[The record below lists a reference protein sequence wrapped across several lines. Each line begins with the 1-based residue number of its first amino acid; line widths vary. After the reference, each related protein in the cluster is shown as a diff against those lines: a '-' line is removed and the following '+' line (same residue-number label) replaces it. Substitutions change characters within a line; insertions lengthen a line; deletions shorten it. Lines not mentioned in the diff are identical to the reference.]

1 MDTTERVQK
10 SIANFK
16 KLIPLFETFA
26 EAVYGKKIHVR
37 IPTKN
42 QNLQM
47 GHAAAYNDGTT
58 IYIIPPLS
66 LADEKAHDRQW
77 CGVNSEKG
85 IAYCPACGQFED
97 IFSSVCH
104 ELAHFTGG
112 SSFNDRRDEELRKQA
127 YSMSASWGQALLNVL
142 EDIRIEEL
150 MFRAQVGTKIMRFGT
165 LTSVVRS
172 IEKPDFPLN
181 SWAILALIAQ
191 ATDYHF
197 IDYPPVVRAFAEDPV
212 VEGLIEKAKN
222 APDPFGIVTL
232 LPALLIVGKKY
243 GFFMEPEEREDEEN
257 NEGDSG
263 NDGQESQDQEP
274 NEDSEESDGSS
285 EESEDSSGNGES
297 ENSDGSEDSDDGNGS
312 SGENGS
318 ESSDDEAANDSDS
331 RGTDGGTDSEE
342 DTSGTD
348 EEVRDGNDEES
359 DGSSGDSGDSSDESG
374 VSNDSSSS
382 GDSERDGPVQD
393 QTDSNT
399 SNSSN
404 GDGVSEAMGDSSES
418 DRDSSNGADDEGN
431 DSSGNDGNE
440 SDNPSSSTAGS
451 NGVRTSDSES
461 SDESDDLEN
470 SDASESEAGSLS
482 ETPGAGSDTDI
493 PARPADAPALD
504 SEPLSGQDEDDEPDD
519 GSAIEPDPDTD
530 CIDFKYGSEEEAIDL
545 IRQIMGHKTAES
557 DDEEDISGDRFR
569 QIATAYEAFEE
580 QSGKVT
586 DLVEYKYSPGD
597 GWRVWENGQLSNYNS
612 RFKRDAQRSCDYY
625 PASYREWWENSGIL
639 ESSLSKMRVVFS
651 ENDKSKTQA
660 NRRSGKINTRA
671 LGKRAP
677 VGDDR
682 LFKKKTFPKKRDYA
696 VLIMVDMSGSTAGE
710 RLTME
715 MNAVISQAE
724 LLSRMGI
731 KFSVVAHS
739 GTLSRDSVYD
749 QYRPYNREYAFVKIV
764 LKDWN
769 EPWSSNQLEAAKN
782 LFSYDCNLDGHALA
796 YGRSEIL
803 KQRATDRLIMYYS
816 DGQMPA
822 ENHDEELAL
831 LKKELKILSS
841 QGVIVAGVGVNTDS
855 PTKHGLPTVRLD
867 SETDVP
873 KVVDHLE
880 KLMEARVTK

>member
-127 YSMSASWGQALLNVL
+127 YSMSASWGKALLNVL

-232 LPALLIVGKKY
+232 LPALLIIGKKY

-312 SGENGS
+312 SGENDS
-318 ESSDDEAANDSDS
+318 ESGDDEAANDSDS
-331 RGTDGGTDSEE
+331 GRTDGTTDSEE
-342 DTSGTD
+342 GTSGTD
-348 EEVRDGNDEES
+348 GEVRDGNDEES
-359 DGSSGDSGDSSDESG
+359 DSSSGDSGDSSDGSG

-493 PARPADAPALD
+493 PARPADAPAAQPA
-504 SEPLSGQDEDDEPDD
+504 PLSGQDSDDEPDD
-519 GSAIEPDPDTD
+519 GSAIEPDPDTNG
-530 CIDFKYGSEEEAIDL
+530 IDFKYGSEEEAIDL

-597 GWRVWENGQLSNYNS
+597 GWRVWENGQPNNYNS

-749 QYRPYNREYAFVKIV
+749 QYRPYAREYAFVKIV

-831 LKKELKILSS
+831 LKKELKILSA

-867 SETDVP
+867 SESDVP

>member
-1 MDTTERVQK
+1 
-10 SIANFK
+10 
-16 KLIPLFETFA
+16 
-26 EAVYGKKIHVR
+26 
-37 IPTKN
+37 
-42 QNLQM
+42 
-47 GHAAAYNDGTT
+47 
-58 IYIIPPLS
+58 
-66 LADEKAHDRQW
+66 
-77 CGVNSEKG
+77 
-85 IAYCPACGQFED
+85 
-97 IFSSVCH
+97 
-104 ELAHFTGG
+104 
-112 SSFNDRRDEELRKQA
+112 
-127 YSMSASWGQALLNVL
+127 
-142 EDIRIEEL
+142 
-150 MFRAQVGTKIMRFGT
+150 
-165 LTSVVRS
+165 
-172 IEKPDFPLN
+172 
-181 SWAILALIAQ
+181 
-191 ATDYHF
+191 
-197 IDYPPVVRAFAEDPV
+197 
-212 VEGLIEKAKN
+212 
-222 APDPFGIVTL
+222 
-232 LPALLIVGKKY
+232 
-243 GFFMEPEEREDEEN
+243 
-257 NEGDSG
+257 
-263 NDGQESQDQEP
+263 
-274 NEDSEESDGSS
+274 
-285 EESEDSSGNGES
+285 
-297 ENSDGSEDSDDGNGS
+297 
-312 SGENGS
+312 
-318 ESSDDEAANDSDS
+318 
-331 RGTDGGTDSEE
+331 
-342 DTSGTD
+342 
-348 EEVRDGNDEES
+348 
-359 DGSSGDSGDSSDESG
+359 
-374 VSNDSSSS
+374 
-382 GDSERDGPVQD
+382 
-393 QTDSNT
+393 
-399 SNSSN
+399 
-404 GDGVSEAMGDSSES
+404 
-418 DRDSSNGADDEGN
+418 
-431 DSSGNDGNE
+431 
-440 SDNPSSSTAGS
+440 
-451 NGVRTSDSES
+451 
-461 SDESDDLEN
+461 
-470 SDASESEAGSLS
+470 
-482 ETPGAGSDTDI
+482 
-493 PARPADAPALD
+493 
-504 SEPLSGQDEDDEPDD
+504 
-519 GSAIEPDPDTD
+519 
-530 CIDFKYGSEEEAIDL
+530 
-545 IRQIMGHKTAES
+545 MGHKTAEN
-557 DDEEDISGDRFR
+557 DEDEDISGDRFR

-625 PASYREWWENSGIL
+625 PASCREWWENSGIL

-682 LFKKKTFPKKRDYA
+682 LFKKKAFPKKRDYA

-749 QYRPYNREYAFVKIV
+749 QYRPYAREYAFVKIV

-831 LKKELKILSS
+831 LKKELKILSA

-867 SETDVP
+867 SESDVP

>member
-1 MDTTERVQK
+1 MDTIEKVQK

-37 IPTKN
+37 VPTKN

-66 LADEKAHDRQW
+66 LADEKVHDRQW

-212 VEGLIEKAKN
+212 VESLIEKAKN

-232 LPALLIVGKKY
+232 LPALLIAGKKY
-243 GFFMEPEEREDEEN
+243 GFFKEPEEREDEET

-263 NDGQESQDQEP
+263 NDSQESQDQEP
-274 NEDSEESDGSS
+274 NENAEESDGSS
-285 EESEDSSGNGES
+285 EESEGSSGNGES

-318 ESSDDEAANDSDS
+318 ESSDDEAANDSNS
-331 RGTDGGTDSEE
+331 GGT
-342 DTSGTD
+342 
-348 EEVRDGNDEES
+348 ES
-359 DGSSGDSGDSSDESG
+359 KSDGDSGDSSDESG
-374 VSNDSSSS
+374 V
-382 GDSERDGPVQD
+382 
-393 QTDSNT
+393 
-399 SNSSN
+399 
-404 GDGVSEAMGDSSES
+404 
-418 DRDSSNGADDEGN
+418 DDEGN

-440 SDNPSSSTAGS
+440 SDNPSSSTSGN
-451 NGVRTSDSES
+451 NGVRSSDSES

-482 ETPGAGSDTDI
+482 NAPGAGDDADV
-493 PARPADAPALD
+493 PARPADAPAAQPA
-504 SEPLSGQDEDDEPDD
+504 PLSGQDSDDEPDD
-519 GSAIEPDPDTD
+519 GSAIEPDPDTNG
-530 CIDFKYGSEEEAIDL
+530 IDFKYGSEEEAIDL

-597 GWRVWENGQLSNYNS
+597 GWRVWENGQPNNYNS

-625 PASYREWWENSGIL
+625 TASYREWWENSGIL

-682 LFKKKTFPKKRDYA
+682 LFKKKAFPKKRDYA

-749 QYRPYNREYAFVKIV
+749 LYSPYNREYAFVKIV

-796 YGRSEIL
+796 YGRAEIL
-803 KQRATDRLIMYYS
+803 KQRATERLIMYYS

-831 LKKELKILSS
+831 LNKELKILSA

-867 SETDVP
+867 SESDVP

>member
-1 MDTTERVQK
+1 MDTIEKVQK

-127 YSMSASWGQALLNVL
+127 YSMSASWGKALWNVL

-197 IDYPPVVRAFAEDPV
+197 IDYPPVVRAFVEDTV

-285 EESEDSSGNGES
+285 
-297 ENSDGSEDSDDGNGS
+297 
-312 SGENGS
+312 
-318 ESSDDEAANDSDS
+318 
-331 RGTDGGTDSEE
+331 RTI
-342 DTSGTD
+342 
-348 EEVRDGNDEES
+348 
-359 DGSSGDSGDSSDESG
+359 G
-374 VSNDSSSS
+374 VF
-382 GDSERDGPVQD
+382 RH
-393 QTDSNT
+393 T

-404 GDGVSEAMGDSSES
+404 GDGVSEAVGDSSES
-418 DRDSSNGADDEGN
+418 DRDSSNRTDDEGN
-431 DSSGNDGNE
+431 DSSRNDGNE
-440 SDNPSSSTAGS
+440 SDNPSSSTSGN
-451 NGVRTSDSES
+451 NGVRDSDSEA
-461 SDESDDLEN
+461 SDEGDDLEN
-470 SDASESEAGSLS
+470 EDASEGEAGSLS
-482 ETPGAGSDTDI
+482 DAPGAGDDTDV
-493 PARPADAPALD
+493 PATPADAPAA
-504 SEPLSGQDEDDEPDD
+504 SVEPLAGQESDDEPDD

-530 CIDFKYGSEEEAIDL
+530 GIDFKYGSEEEAIDL

-557 DDEEDISGDRFR
+557 DDEDISGDRFR

-612 RFKRDAQRSCDYY
+612 CFKRDAQRSCDYY

-682 LFKKKTFPKKRDYA
+682 LFKKKAFPKKRDYA

-831 LKKELKILSS
+831 LKKELKILSA
-841 QGVIVAGVGVNTDS
+841 QGVVVAGVGVNTDS

>member
-222 APDPFGIVTL
+222 QPDPFGIVTL

-274 NEDSEESDGSS
+274 NEDSEESG
-285 EESEDSSGNGES
+285 
-297 ENSDGSEDSDDGNGS
+297 
-312 SGENGS
+312 
-318 ESSDDEAANDSDS
+318 ESSDESEGEAEQEDHSNSDS
-331 RGTDGGTDSEE
+331 KSGSGESDSS
-342 DTSGTD
+342 DSGSDDDSNDAGTD

-359 DGSSGDSGDSSDESG
+359 DGSS
-374 VSNDSSSS
+374 
-382 GDSERDGPVQD
+382 
-393 QTDSNT
+393 
-399 SNSSN
+399 
-404 GDGVSEAMGDSSES
+404 
-418 DRDSSNGADDEGN
+418 
-431 DSSGNDGNE
+431 
-440 SDNPSSSTAGS
+440 
-451 NGVRTSDSES
+451 
-461 SDESDDLEN
+461 
-470 SDASESEAGSLS
+470 
-482 ETPGAGSDTDI
+482 
-493 PARPADAPALD
+493 
-504 SEPLSGQDEDDEPDD
+504 
-519 GSAIEPDPDTD
+519 
-530 CIDFKYGSEEEAIDL
+530 
-545 IRQIMGHKTAES
+545 
-557 DDEEDISGDRFR
+557 
-569 QIATAYEAFEE
+569 
-580 QSGKVT
+580 
-586 DLVEYKYSPGD
+586 
-597 GWRVWENGQLSNYNS
+597 
-612 RFKRDAQRSCDYY
+612 
-625 PASYREWWENSGIL
+625 
-639 ESSLSKMRVVFS
+639 
-651 ENDKSKTQA
+651 
-660 NRRSGKINTRA
+660 
-671 LGKRAP
+671 
-677 VGDDR
+677 
-682 LFKKKTFPKKRDYA
+682 
-696 VLIMVDMSGSTAGE
+696 
-710 RLTME
+710 
-715 MNAVISQAE
+715 
-724 LLSRMGI
+724 
-731 KFSVVAHS
+731 
-739 GTLSRDSVYD
+739 
-749 QYRPYNREYAFVKIV
+749 
-764 LKDWN
+764 
-769 EPWSSNQLEAAKN
+769 
-782 LFSYDCNLDGHALA
+782 
-796 YGRSEIL
+796 
-803 KQRATDRLIMYYS
+803 
-816 DGQMPA
+816 
-822 ENHDEELAL
+822 
-831 LKKELKILSS
+831 
-841 QGVIVAGVGVNTDS
+841 
-855 PTKHGLPTVRLD
+855 
-867 SETDVP
+867 
-873 KVVDHLE
+873 
-880 KLMEARVTK
+880 

>member
-1 MDTTERVQK
+1 MK
-10 SIANFK
+10 
-16 KLIPLFETFA
+16 
-26 EAVYGKKIHVR
+26 
-37 IPTKN
+37 
-42 QNLQM
+42 
-47 GHAAAYNDGTT
+47 
-58 IYIIPPLS
+58 
-66 LADEKAHDRQW
+66 
-77 CGVNSEKG
+77 
-85 IAYCPACGQFED
+85 
-97 IFSSVCH
+97 
-104 ELAHFTGG
+104 
-112 SSFNDRRDEELRKQA
+112 
-127 YSMSASWGQALLNVL
+127 
-142 EDIRIEEL
+142 
-150 MFRAQVGTKIMRFGT
+150 
-165 LTSVVRS
+165 
-172 IEKPDFPLN
+172 
-181 SWAILALIAQ
+181 
-191 ATDYHF
+191 
-197 IDYPPVVRAFAEDPV
+197 
-212 VEGLIEKAKN
+212 
-222 APDPFGIVTL
+222 
-232 LPALLIVGKKY
+232 
-243 GFFMEPEEREDEEN
+243 
-257 NEGDSG
+257 
-263 NDGQESQDQEP
+263 
-274 NEDSEESDGSS
+274 
-285 EESEDSSGNGES
+285 
-297 ENSDGSEDSDDGNGS
+297 
-312 SGENGS
+312 
-318 ESSDDEAANDSDS
+318 
-331 RGTDGGTDSEE
+331 
-342 DTSGTD
+342 
-348 EEVRDGNDEES
+348 
-359 DGSSGDSGDSSDESG
+359 
-374 VSNDSSSS
+374 
-382 GDSERDGPVQD
+382 
-393 QTDSNT
+393 
-399 SNSSN
+399 
-404 GDGVSEAMGDSSES
+404 
-418 DRDSSNGADDEGN
+418 
-431 DSSGNDGNE
+431 
-440 SDNPSSSTAGS
+440 
-451 NGVRTSDSES
+451 
-461 SDESDDLEN
+461 
-470 SDASESEAGSLS
+470 EAGSLS

-504 SEPLSGQDEDDEPDD
+504 SEPLSGQDEDTDADD

-530 CIDFKYGSEEEAIDL
+530 GIDFKYGSEEEAIDL

-749 QYRPYNREYAFVKIV
+749 QYRPYAREYAFVKIV